1 MRTFL
6 VSLFREIRVEDLRD
20 REGNWVSTTYD
31 EAFFIPMLEMAC
43 DSVEYIDEYMYL
55 YNYGTGNSDGQA
67 RHQAQADN
75 AIYVRSQPRYACLPK
90 YQKYIL

>member
-43 DSVEYIDEYMYL
+43 DSVEYID
-55 YNYGTGNSDGQA
+55 
-67 RHQAQADN
+67 
-75 AIYVRSQPRYACLPK
+75 
-90 YQKYIL
+90 